1 MWTRRPVGKMS
12 DTTTIAA
19 VYESLAH
26 VMDPEIP
33 VLSVID
39 LGMITAVEIG
49 EEEVHV
55 KMIPTFAAC
64 PAVSYI
70 QQNIKT
76 ILEQELGIVVS
87 VEVDKQEHW
96 ESNRMTDAGRE
107 KLRNYKIAP
116 PAVING
122 ELTMEVLTE
131 IPCPHCG
138 SKETYL
144 RSPFGATLCRA
155 IHFCK
160 HCGQV
165 FEQFKPLE

>member
-1 MWTRRPVGKMS
+1 MS
-12 DTTTIAA
+12 QTITIAA
-19 VYESLAH
+19 VYESLEH

-39 LGMITAVEIG
+39 LGMITGVEL
-49 EEEVHV
+49 EEGGVHV

-70 QQNIKT
+70 QQQIKT
-76 ILEQELGIVVS
+76 VLEQELDIAVTVT
-87 VEVDKQEHW
+87 VDKQAHW
-96 ESNRMTDAGRE
+96 QSNRMTAAAKE
-107 KLRNYKIAP
+107 KLQNFGIAP
-116 PAVING
+116 PQLLAGEMHAEILLAV
-122 ELTMEVLTE
+122 
-131 IPCPHCG
+131 PCPHCG

-144 RSPFGATLCRA
+144 RSPFGSTLCRA

-160 HCGQV
+160 SCGQV